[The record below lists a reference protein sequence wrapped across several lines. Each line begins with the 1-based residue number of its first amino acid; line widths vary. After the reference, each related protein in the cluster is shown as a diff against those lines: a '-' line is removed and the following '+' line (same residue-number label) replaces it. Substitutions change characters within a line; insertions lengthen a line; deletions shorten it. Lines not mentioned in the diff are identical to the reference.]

1 MMRAVETRQGRV
13 QGWEGGC
20 CGRWHAVNWK
30 VRVALSGGRRGQA
43 DTWGKRSLCRE
54 QCVWGLGGRQR
65 SEQQKWELVV
75 DPTRQWAME
84 VRALWSD
91 LCFPR
96 LARQSLPVLFILNQK
111 LRGSVAGSP
120 GNPGGEP
127 HRWPQTLCL
136 PRTPEQ

>member
-1 MMRAVETRQGRV
+1 MLWRRGRAGSRDGREGAV
-13 QGWEGGC
+13 DGGTQSTGRSGW
-20 CGRWHAVNWK
+20 
-30 VRVALSGGRRGQA
+30 LSVGGRRGQA

-120 GNPGGEP
+120 GNPGGEL